1 MIEKIWNAIKMFYVT
16 HAQHSWVERHLLYL
30 FVIGLV
36 ISLILGII
44 WIIRIVKDIK
54 KLDKEEVK
62 RERKL
67 LKLLLG
73 KRKNKTF

>member
-1 MIEKIWNAIKMFYVT
+1 MIERIWNIIKEFFADPVKHT
-16 HAQHSWVERHLLYL
+16 WVDRHFLYL